1 MSGPHR
7 FEREQTPTKVKRDR
21 FPLFLIFALV
31 ALGIAVSLLFT
42 HYGWTP
48 VEIDCAVVLPQQP

>member
-7 FEREQTPTKVKRDR
+7 FKREQTPTKVKRDR
-21 FPLFLIFALV
+21 FPLFFIFALA

-48 VEIDCAVVLPQQP
+48 VESTAP